1 MIYQE
6 TTDVILKAFYK
17 VYNVLGFG
25 FLEKVYENALGIE
38 LAKNGL
44 NICHQKSI
52 AVYYEG
58 ERVGDYFADIVV
70 NDAIILELKSAENIR
85 NEHFAQLTNYLKA
98 TKIEVGLLL
107 NFGKRPDFKRL
118 IFTNDIKRGHRKVFL
133 EEQVLDLKLSV

>member
-133 EEQVLDLKLSV
+133 GEQVLDLKLSV

>member
-38 LAKNGL
+38 LAKSGM